1 MRASD
6 ACLCHTPSNPQVVG
20 HASVRRAGPAVGTTG
35 EKRQRQC
42 LRRAFGRG
50 PSDVL
55 DANDWIEES
64 AMRSFMLGEP
74 HRRAMSRLKEWCDEA
89 AVVHWTQDSPE
100 PPSWADAHR
109 RVQREGR
116 PSMVRHPTA
125 AHRAFQIA
133 APRIGRFGELRF
145 EGP

>member
-1 MRASD
+1 MRASNV
-6 ACLCHTPSNPQVVG
+6 CLCHTPSNPQVVG
-20 HASVRRAGPAVGTTG
+20 HASVRRAGPAVALQAKNAKGNVSVALLA
-35 EKRQRQC
+35 EA
-42 LRRAFGRG
+42 RRTFWTRTI
-50 PSDVL
+50 
-55 DANDWIEES
+55 WIEES

-100 PPSWADAHR
+100 PPSWEDAHR
-109 RVQREGR
+109 LMQREGR
-116 PSMVRHPTA
+116 PSMVRHPTS

-145 EGP
+145 K